1 MVRDRPVPY
10 QISLVLDVSRFTSVF
25 WRVPTTALDVPRAAR
40 LFHALSDE
48 TRLAILAMLGD
59 GERCVCDLQADL
71 DAAQSRLS
79 FHLKVLKEAGLV
91 TDRKEGRWSYYTLV
105 PEAFGE
111 AHDLVRALAG
121 ESLVAGQ
128 PAGRTR
134 KVVERCCG

>member
-1 MVRDRPVPY
+1 MLILDR
-10 QISLVLDVSRFTSVF
+10 SRI
-25 WRVPTTALDVPRAAR
+25 AAH

-48 TRLAILAMLGD
+48 TRLGILEMLRN

-79 FHLKVLKEAGLV
+79 FHLRVLKDAGLV

-111 AHDLVRALAG
+111 AHDFVRALATEAPTG
-121 ESLVAGQ
+121 GKTGAKQL
-128 PAGRTR
+128 
-134 KVVERCCG
+134 KVFGRCCG